1 MQKIITTAVL
11 AAMVLAASAQQF
23 TKVEVNPLHGT
34 EEFLWSDSSKRVYGA
49 GELASSVEMNGLLYF
64 VAQDSYYNDE
74 LWVTDGTQQG
84 TQVVKEINQFGGAGI
99 NGLHKVGNR
108 LVFSATEDSGD
119 VWATKNYDLY
129 VSDGTAQGTFML
141 ADLNEWS
148 SDFLTSSRVISFN
161 NKFVFCSSTHVM
173 VTDGTISGTKQLS
186 PITQYAQ
193 GFGYCE
199 MNGKVY
205 FAINQNNSI
214 EIWTTDGSVPG
225 TMMAKNLTASNAAI
239 QYASDMKAYNGKLYI
254 VGAPVGQ
261 GMDLYAYDGSPN
273 GTVSK
278 VEIVTGM
285 NSYPSQLS
293 LYNDRLWFIA
303 SNMNHTNL
311 YVVNTDNQVY
321 AVPTVEDIDV
331 YGELAFGNNRVYFT
345 DGMSNRFIYSVQAE
359 TDFSFQQ
366 IDLGDYRLPFY
377 WQTGKGFLVA
387 KGGGIYLAAYDSMN
401 VQQYFVKVKD
411 NNVQAMMPATFNVT
425 HPFNAL
431 VSCGLADAFDFTVFN
446 NKIVVPANFDNSG
459 RELWFFEDA
468 DLTGIKDAEKAAQL
482 TVFPNPATDVVNIS
496 TGLGNYCQTEIVI
509 IELSGKVVLSQT
521 GNSEL
526 VSVNTTKLS
535 AGEYIGAVLQ
545 NGQLK
550 GTARFIVNK

>member
-1 MQKIITTAVL
+1 MQKIMITAVL
-11 AAMVLAASAQQF
+11 AVTMFAASAQQF
-23 TKVEVNPLHGT
+23 NKVEVNPLQGT
-34 EEFLWSDSSKRVYGA
+34 EQFLWSDSSKRVYGA
-49 GELASSVEMNGLLYF
+49 GELSASVEMNGLLYF

-84 TQVVKEINQFGGAGI
+84 THLVKEINPYGGAGI
-99 NGLHKVGNR
+99 SGLHKVGNH
-108 LVFSATEDSGD
+108 LVFSATTDSGD
-119 VWATKNYDLY
+119 VWATKTYDLY

-148 SDFLTSSRVISFN
+148 GDFLTGSRVISFN
-161 NKFVFCSSTHVM
+161 NKFVFCSSSHVM
-173 VTDGTISGTKQLS
+173 VTDGTISGTNQLS

-214 EIWTTDGSVPG
+214 EIWSTDGSAPG
-225 TMMAKNLTASNAAI
+225 TMMAMNLTSSNAAI
-239 QYASDMKAYNGKLYI
+239 QYASEMKAYNGKLYI

-261 GMDLYAYDGSPN
+261 GNDLYTYDGNPN

-278 VEIVTGM
+278 VTLASGG

-293 LYNDRLWFIA
+293 LYNNRLWFIA
-303 SNMNHTNL
+303 SNMSHTNL
-311 YVVNTDNQVY
+311 YVVNTDNQVFP
-321 AVPTVEDIDV
+321 VPTAETIDV

-345 DGMSNRFIYSVQAE
+345 DGMDNRYIHSVQAE
-359 TDFSFQQ
+359 PYFNYQL
-366 IDLGDYRLPFY
+366 IDLKEYRLPFY

-387 KGGGIYLAAYDSMN
+387 KGGNVYLAAYDSLN
-401 VQQYFVKVKD
+401 QQQFFLKVKGD
-411 NNVQAMMPATFNVT
+411 DVQVFMPATSNTV
-425 HPFNAL
+425 HPFNAII
-431 VSCGLADAFDFTVFN
+431 SCGMADAFDFTVFN

-468 DLTGIKDAEKAAQL
+468 DLTGIRETEKVSQL
-482 TVFPNPATDVVNIS
+482 TVFPNPATDAVNIS

-509 IELSGKVVLSQT
+509 TELSGKAVLALT

-526 VSVNTTKLS
+526 VTVNTSKLS

-545 NGQLK
+545 NGVLK

>member
-11 AAMVLAASAQQF
+11 AAMMVAASAQQF
-23 TKVEVNPLHGT
+23 TKVEINPLHGT
-34 EEFLWSDSSKRVYGA
+34 EQFLWSDSSKRVYGA

-84 TQVVKEINQFGGAGI
+84 THVVKEINQFGGAGI

-141 ADLNEWS
+141 ADLNEWN

-225 TMMAKNLTASNAAI
+225 TMMAKNLTSSNAAI

-273 GTVSK
+273 GSVSK

-293 LYNDRLWFIA
+293 LYNNRLWFIA

-311 YVVNTDNQVY
+311 YVVNPDNQVY
-321 AVPTVEDIDV
+321 AVPTAEDMDI
-331 YGELAFGNNRVYFT
+331 YGELTFGNNRVYFT

-359 TDFSFQQ
+359 TGFSFQQ
-366 IDLGDYRLPFY
+366 IDLGDYRLPSY
-377 WQTGKGFLVA
+377 WQTGEGFLVA
-387 KGGGIYLAAYDSMN
+387 KGGSVYLAAYDSMN

-446 NKIVVPANFDNSG
+446 NKIVLPANFDNSG

-468 DLTGIKDAEKAAQL
+468 DLTGIKDAEKATPL
-482 TVFPNPATDVVNIS
+482 SVFPNPATDVVNIF

-509 IELSGKVVLSQT
+509 VDLSGRVVLRQT
-521 GNSEL
+521 GHSEL